1 MRVPRWVLGAGLAA
15 TLAGSGLITAG
26 LVSAASSTTASTAT
40 SSSTSGSTS
49 GSTSTSGSSAGT
61 PNKVSTFINDLAKNL
76 GTSVS
81 TLQTA
86 LKQTETQQVQN
97 LQTAGK
103 ITSSTASKI
112 EKRIQAGNGMPMF
125 GMGPGF
131 GRGFGPGGMA
141 PGPVNVLQTAASYL
155 GLTQAQLRTDMQSGK
170 SLNAIANAQSGTSAS
185 GLQAALIA
193 AAQTAL
199 GKQVTAG
206 TITSAQEQTRLAGFE
221 KNLTNILSRTG
232 EMGHEGMWRGP
243 HMRWRGEMR
252 REDHGSGSTTGGST
266 TGSST
271 GGSTTGSTTG
281 GSTTGSTTGSSTGS

>member
-26 LVSAASSTTASTAT
+26 LVSAASSTTSTAT

-49 GSTSTSGSSAGT
+49 TSSSSTGSTTTS
-61 PNKVSTFINDLAKNL
+61 NKVSTFINDLAKNL
-76 GTSVS
+76 GISVS

-170 SLNAIANAQSGTSAS
+170 SLNAIANAQSGKSAS

>member
-112 EKRIQAGNGMPMF
+112 EKRIQAGNGTPLF
-125 GMGPGF
+125 GRF
-131 GRGFGPGGMA
+131 GRGFGPGGQA

-155 GLTQAQLRTDMQSGK
+155 GLTQAQLRTDLRSGK
-170 SLNAIANAQSGTSAS
+170 SLNAIANAQSGKSAS

-199 GKQVTAG
+199 GKRVTAG

-232 EMGHEGMWRGP
+232 EMGREGMWRGP
-243 HMRWRGEMR
+243 HMRWSGAMH
-252 REDHGSGSTTGGST
+252 REDRGGAHDR
-266 TGSST
+266 
-271 GGSTTGSTTG
+271 
-281 GSTTGSTTGSSTGS
+281 